1 MRSRAASLAIITIW
15 KRKLIGKLTVFI
27 RLNASSI
34 LAASVLTS
42 IRPLLSIVSTLDGR
56 LEEKIKIPSL

>member
-1 MRSRAASLAIITIW
+1 MSLKPTTIW

-27 RLNASSI
+27 RLNASSN
-34 LAASVLTS
+34 LAASILTS

-56 LEEKIKIPSL
+56 LEEKIKTPSL